1 MKLTKYIKYKETFKR
16 NGRKTCPQK
25 YIKNFTKSR
34 HRILTLILAA
44 SLFLSGC
51 SGLPS
56 ESKSSQDLSYTDMLF
71 DTVIKIQILDSS
83 DEQVLDGLKKLCKK
97 YDTMFST
104 TNENSELY
112 KLNHANGSPVTVSG
126 ETARLIREGI
136 HYSELSDGAFDLTI
150 EPVSALWDFKA
161 DNPEVPSPDAIAEAV
176 SHVDYT
182 KISMDGNT
190 VTLGDPKAGI
200 DLGAIAKGYIADQVK
215 KYLKKNGVR
224 HAIINLGGN
233 VDVIGTKLDGSK
245 YNIGIQKPFDE
256 SGEAITSVQ
265 LKDQTVVTSGIY
277 ERYFKKNGKLYHHIL
292 DPRTG
297 YPCDNNLYS
306 VSIITNS
313 STKADALSTTCFLLG
328 YKKGME
334 LIDSMDDVDAIFIT
348 NDEKVHKSSGFKH

>member
-1 MKLTKYIKYKETFKR
+1 MKLAKYNKSKE
-16 NGRKTCPQK
+16 
-25 YIKNFTKSR
+25 NFTPKC
-34 HRILTLILAA
+34 HRILTLVLAA
-44 SLFLSGC
+44 SLLLSGC
-51 SGLPS
+51 SGQQS
-56 ESKSSQDLSYTDMLF
+56 RSQNSQDLSYTDMLF
-71 DTVIKIQILDSS
+71 DTVIKIQILDPS
-83 DEQVLDGLKKLCKK
+83 DEQILGGLKKLCKK

-104 TNENSELY
+104 TNEDSELY
-112 KLNHANGSPVTVSG
+112 KLNHANGSPVTVSA
-126 ETARLIREGI
+126 ETASLIREGI
-136 HYSELSDGAFDLTI
+136 HYSELSGGAFDLTI

-161 DNPEVPSPDAIAEAV
+161 DNPKVPSSDTIAEAV

-182 KISMDGNT
+182 KISMDGDT
-190 VTLGDPKAGI
+190 VTLLDPEAGI

-215 KYLKKNGVR
+215 KYLRKNGVR

-233 VDVIGTKLDGSK
+233 VDVIGSKPDGSK

-277 ERYFKKNGKLYHHIL
+277 ERYFKKSGKLYHHIL
-292 DPRTG
+292 DPHTG

-328 YKKGME
+328 YEKGMA
-334 LIDSMDDVDAIFIT
+334 LINSMDDVDAIFIT
-348 NDEKVHKSSGFKH
+348 NDEKVHKSENFKY

>member
-1 MKLTKYIKYKETFKR
+1 MKCKKNNIIKKLSAVLTA
-16 NGRKTCPQK
+16 
-25 YIKNFTKSR
+25 SALL
-34 HRILTLILAA
+34 LT
-44 SLFLSGC
+44 GC
-51 SGLPS
+51 SGA
-56 ESKSSQDLSYTDMLF
+56 KSSTQTDQDLTYTDMLF
-71 DTVIKIQILDSS
+71 DTVIKIQILDPA
-83 DEQVLDGLKKLCKK
+83 DESILDALKKLCEK

-104 TNENSELY
+104 TNTDSELY
-112 KLNHANGSPVTVSG
+112 KLNHANGQPFTVSS
-126 ETARLIREGI
+126 ETANLIQEGI
-136 HYSELSDGAFDLTI
+136 HYSELSGGAFDLTI

-161 DNPEVPSPDAIAEAV
+161 DKPTVPSSDAIAQAV

-182 KISMDGNT
+182 KVDIQDNT
-190 VTLGDPKAGI
+190 VTLEDPEAGI

-215 KYLKKNGVR
+215 TYLKKQGIK

-233 VDVIGTKLDGSK
+233 VDVIGTKPDGSK

-297 YPCDNNLYS
+297 YPCENNLYS
-306 VSIITNS
+306 VSIITDS

-328 YKKGME
+328 YEKGME
-334 LIDSMDDVDAIFIT
+334 LIQSMDGVEAIFIT
-348 NDEKVHKSSGFKH
+348 DDEKVHKIGI

>member
-1 MKLTKYIKYKETFKR
+1 MKCKKNNIIKKLSAVLTA
-16 NGRKTCPQK
+16 
-25 YIKNFTKSR
+25 SALL
-34 HRILTLILAA
+34 LT
-44 SLFLSGC
+44 GC
-51 SGLPS
+51 SGA
-56 ESKSSQDLSYTDMLF
+56 KSSTQTDQDLTYTDMLF
-71 DTVIKIQILDSS
+71 DTVIKIQILDPA
-83 DEQVLDGLKKLCKK
+83 DESILDDLKKLCEK

-104 TNENSELY
+104 TNTDSELY
-112 KLNHANGSPVTVSG
+112 KLNHANGQPFTVSS
-126 ETARLIREGI
+126 ETANLIQEGI
-136 HYSELSDGAFDLTI
+136 HYSELSGGAFDLTI

-161 DNPEVPSPDAIAEAV
+161 DKPTVPSSDAIAQAV

-182 KISMDGNT
+182 KVDIQDNT
-190 VTLGDPKAGI
+190 ITLEDPEAGI

-215 KYLKKNGVR
+215 TYLKKQGIK

-233 VDVIGTKLDGSK
+233 VDVIGTKPDGSK

-297 YPCDNNLYS
+297 YPCENNLYS
-306 VSIITNS
+306 VSIITDS

-328 YKKGME
+328 YEKGME
-334 LIDSMDDVDAIFIT
+334 LIQSMDGVKAIFIT
-348 NDEKVHKSSGFKH
+348 DDEKVHKIGI

>member
-1 MKLTKYIKYKETFKR
+1 MKCKKNNIIKKLSAVLTA
-16 NGRKTCPQK
+16 
-25 YIKNFTKSR
+25 SALL
-34 HRILTLILAA
+34 LT
-44 SLFLSGC
+44 GC
-51 SGLPS
+51 SGA
-56 ESKSSQDLSYTDMLF
+56 KSSTQTDQDLTYTDMLF
-71 DTVIKIQILDSS
+71 DTVIKIQILDPA
-83 DEQVLDGLKKLCKK
+83 DESILDDLKKLCKK

-104 TNENSELY
+104 TNTDSELY
-112 KLNHANGSPVTVSG
+112 KLNHANGQPFTVSS
-126 ETARLIREGI
+126 ETANLIQEGI
-136 HYSELSDGAFDLTI
+136 HYSELSGGAFDLTI

-161 DNPEVPSPDAIAEAV
+161 DKPTVPSSDAIAQAV

-182 KISMDGNT
+182 KIDIQDNT
-190 VTLGDPKAGI
+190 VTLEDPEAGI

-215 KYLKKNGVR
+215 TYLKKQGIK

-233 VDVIGTKLDGSK
+233 VDVIGTKPDGSK

-297 YPCDNNLYS
+297 YPCENNLYS
-306 VSIITNS
+306 VSIITDS

-328 YKKGME
+328 YEKGME
-334 LIDSMDDVDAIFIT
+334 LIQSMDGVEAIFIT
-348 NDEKVHKSSGFKH
+348 DDEKVHKIRI

>member
-1 MKLTKYIKYKETFKR
+1 MKCKKNNIIKKLSAVLTA
-16 NGRKTCPQK
+16 
-25 YIKNFTKSR
+25 SALL
-34 HRILTLILAA
+34 LT
-44 SLFLSGC
+44 GC
-51 SGLPS
+51 SGA
-56 ESKSSQDLSYTDMLF
+56 KSSTQTDQDLTYTDMLF
-71 DTVIKIQILDSS
+71 DTVIKIQILDPA
-83 DEQVLDGLKKLCKK
+83 DESILDDLKKLCEK

-104 TNENSELY
+104 TNTDSELY
-112 KLNHANGSPVTVSG
+112 KLNHANGQPFTVSS
-126 ETARLIREGI
+126 ETANLIQEGI
-136 HYSELSDGAFDLTI
+136 HYSELSGGAFDLTI

-161 DNPEVPSPDAIAEAV
+161 DKPTVPSSDAIAQTV

-182 KISMDGNT
+182 KVDIQDNT
-190 VTLGDPKAGI
+190 VTLEDPEAGI

-215 KYLKKNGVR
+215 TYLKKQGIK

-233 VDVIGTKLDGSK
+233 VDVIGTKPDGSK

-297 YPCDNNLYS
+297 YPCENNLYS
-306 VSIITNS
+306 VSIITDS

-328 YKKGME
+328 YEKGME
-334 LIDSMDDVDAIFIT
+334 LIQSMDGVEAIFIT
-348 NDEKVHKSSGFKH
+348 DDEKVHKIGI

>member
-1 MKLTKYIKYKETFKR
+1 MKCKKNNIIKTLSAVLTA
-16 NGRKTCPQK
+16 
-25 YIKNFTKSR
+25 SALL
-34 HRILTLILAA
+34 LT
-44 SLFLSGC
+44 GC
-51 SGLPS
+51 SGA
-56 ESKSSQDLSYTDMLF
+56 KSSTQTDQDLTYTDMLF
-71 DTVIKIQILDSS
+71 DTVIKIQILDPA
-83 DEQVLDGLKKLCKK
+83 DESILDDLKKLCEK

-104 TNENSELY
+104 TNTDSELY
-112 KLNHANGSPVTVSG
+112 KLNHANGQPFTVSS
-126 ETARLIREGI
+126 ETANLIQDGI
-136 HYSELSDGAFDLTI
+136 HYSELSGGAFDLTI

-161 DNPEVPSPDAIAEAV
+161 DKPTVPSSDAIAQAV

-182 KISMDGNT
+182 KVDIQDNT
-190 VTLGDPKAGI
+190 ITLEDPEAGI

-215 KYLKKNGVR
+215 TYLKKQGIK

-233 VDVIGTKLDGSK
+233 VDVIGTKPDGSK

-297 YPCDNNLYS
+297 YPCENNLYS
-306 VSIITNS
+306 VSIITDS

-328 YKKGME
+328 YEKGME
-334 LIDSMDDVDAIFIT
+334 LIQSMDGVKAIFIT
-348 NDEKVHKSSGFKH
+348 DDEKVHKIGI

>member
-1 MKLTKYIKYKETFKR
+1 MKCKKNNIIKKLSAVLTA
-16 NGRKTCPQK
+16 
-25 YIKNFTKSR
+25 SALL
-34 HRILTLILAA
+34 LT
-44 SLFLSGC
+44 GC
-51 SGLPS
+51 SGT
-56 ESKSSQDLSYTDMLF
+56 KSSTQTDQDLTYTDMLF
-71 DTVIKIQILDSS
+71 DTVIKIQILDPA
-83 DEQVLDGLKKLCKK
+83 DESILDDLKKLCEK

-104 TNENSELY
+104 TNTDSELY
-112 KLNHANGSPVTVSG
+112 KLNHANGQPFTVSS
-126 ETARLIREGI
+126 ETANLIQEGI
-136 HYSELSDGAFDLTI
+136 HYSELSGGAFDLTI

-161 DNPEVPSPDAIAEAV
+161 DKPTVPSSDAIAQAV

-182 KISMDGNT
+182 KVDIQDNT
-190 VTLGDPKAGI
+190 VTLEDPEAGI

-215 KYLKKNGVR
+215 TYLKKQGIK

-233 VDVIGTKLDGSK
+233 VDVIGTKPDGSK

-297 YPCDNNLYS
+297 YPCENNLYS
-306 VSIITNS
+306 VSIITDS

-328 YKKGME
+328 YEKGME
-334 LIDSMDDVDAIFIT
+334 LIQSMDGVKAIFIT
-348 NDEKVHKSSGFKH
+348 DDEKVHKIGI

>member
-1 MKLTKYIKYKETFKR
+1 MKCKKNNIIKKLSAVLTA
-16 NGRKTCPQK
+16 
-25 YIKNFTKSR
+25 SALL
-34 HRILTLILAA
+34 LT
-44 SLFLSGC
+44 GC
-51 SGLPS
+51 SGA
-56 ESKSSQDLSYTDMLF
+56 KSSTQTDQDLTYTDMLF
-71 DTVIKIQILDSS
+71 DTVIKIQILDPA
-83 DEQVLDGLKKLCKK
+83 DESILDDLKKLCEK

-104 TNENSELY
+104 TNTDSELY
-112 KLNHANGSPVTVSG
+112 KLNHANGQPFTVSS
-126 ETARLIREGI
+126 ETANLIQKGI
-136 HYSELSDGAFDLTI
+136 HYSELSGGAFDLTI

-161 DNPEVPSPDAIAEAV
+161 DKPTVPSSDAIAQAV

-182 KISMDGNT
+182 KVDIQDNT
-190 VTLGDPKAGI
+190 VTLEDPEAGI

-215 KYLKKNGVR
+215 TYLKKQGIK

-233 VDVIGTKLDGSK
+233 VDVIGTKPDGSK

-297 YPCDNNLYS
+297 YPCENNLYS
-306 VSIITNS
+306 VSIITDS

-328 YKKGME
+328 YEKGME
-334 LIDSMDDVDAIFIT
+334 LIQSMDGVEAIFIT
-348 NDEKVHKSSGFKH
+348 DNEKVHKIGI

>member
-1 MKLTKYIKYKETFKR
+1 MNTRCISLMKFNMIQKFFSDGNTLRTFFSFKNAGTKLTVL
-16 NGRKTCPQK
+16 
-25 YIKNFTKSR
+25 
-34 HRILTLILAA
+34 LTAA
-44 SLFLSGC
+44 SLLLTGC
-51 SGLPS
+51 SGL
-56 ESKSSQDLSYTDMLF
+56 KTGSQTNQELSYTDMLF

-83 DEQVLDGLKKLCKK
+83 DKTILDGLKKLCKE

-104 TNENSELY
+104 TNEDSELY
-112 KLNHANGSPVTVSG
+112 KLNHAGGQPFTVSS
-126 ETARLIREGI
+126 ETADLIQEGI
-136 HYSELSDGAFDLTI
+136 HYSEISDGAFDLTI

-161 DNPEVPSPDAIAEAV
+161 DKPAVPSSDTIAEAV

-182 KISMDGNT
+182 KVDINGNT
-190 VTLGDPKAGI
+190 VTLEDPEAGI

-215 KYLKKNGVR
+215 KYLKKQGVK

-233 VDVIGTKLDGSK
+233 VDVIGTKPDGSK

-297 YPCDNNLYS
+297 YPCENNLYS
-306 VSIITNS
+306 VSIITDS
-313 STKADALSTTCFLLG
+313 STEADALSTTCFLLG
-328 YKKGME
+328 YEKGMK
-334 LIDSMDDVDAIFIT
+334 LIQNMDGVEAIFIT
-348 NDEKVHKSSGFKH
+348 NDEKVHRTDGI

>member
-1 MKLTKYIKYKETFKR
+1 MKCKKNNIIKKLSAVLTA
-16 NGRKTCPQK
+16 
-25 YIKNFTKSR
+25 SALL
-34 HRILTLILAA
+34 LT
-44 SLFLSGC
+44 GC
-51 SGLPS
+51 SGA
-56 ESKSSQDLSYTDMLF
+56 KSSTQTDQDLTYTDMLF
-71 DTVIKIQILDSS
+71 DTVINIQILDPA
-83 DEQVLDGLKKLCKK
+83 DESILDGLKKLCEN

-104 TNENSELY
+104 TNTDSELY
-112 KLNHANGSPVTVSG
+112 KLNHANGQPFTVSS
-126 ETARLIREGI
+126 ETANLIQEGI
-136 HYSELSDGAFDLTI
+136 HYSELSGGAFDLTI

-161 DNPEVPSPDAIAEAV
+161 DKPTVPSSDAIAQAV

-182 KISMDGNT
+182 KVDIQDNT
-190 VTLGDPKAGI
+190 VTLEDPEAGI

-215 KYLKKNGVR
+215 TYLKKQGVK

-233 VDVIGTKLDGSK
+233 VDVIGTKPDGSK

-297 YPCDNNLYS
+297 YPCENNLYS
-306 VSIITNS
+306 VSIITDS

-328 YKKGME
+328 YEKGME
-334 LIDSMDDVDAIFIT
+334 LIQSMDGVKAIFIT
-348 NDEKVHKSSGFKH
+348 DDEKVHKIGI